1 MKLNEIR
8 ARKGFNQWDL
18 RLLTGIHQSKISL
31 FESGYILPTD
41 EERLKL
47 AMAFGVDPGELDF
60 VPKSFPH
67 PHRSADV
74 GAHQKFR
81 EV

>member
-47 AMAFGVDPGELDF
+47 AMALGVDPGELDF
-60 VPKSFPH
+60 VPKSFPRQ
-67 PHRSADV
+67 HRSADV
-74 GAHQKFR
+74 GAHQ
-81 EV
+81 